1 MAQLGT
7 KFGYLKSGKSRGGY
21 AKYIATREGVEKLDE
36 SLRDRPVTQSQQ
48 EFINKLLEDFPD
60 SKDLLEYEDYQKSPT
75 LGSASEFISQAIELH
90 MGELSGRSGYLKYMG
105 TRPRVE
111 KQGSHGLFSYDG
123 EPISLNKVAQEVD
136 AHRGNIWTA
145 IYSLRREDAQRLG
158 FDTAA
163 RWRDLLRSQAITL
176 AEGLKIP
183 PTHLKWYAAFH
194 NDGHHPHVHLIA
206 YSTKPGEGFLTKQGM
221 EKIRSSLAQ
230 EIFRQDLISVYQQET
245 AHRDELRRVSRE
257 KVAGLV
263 QQISGGTCENLKLE
277 PLLRAL
283 SEQLSKV
290 KGKKVYGYLRPE
302 LKALVNQIVEELAKD
317 ERIAQLYD
325 LRYQDKQ
332 AARNVYDEKPL
343 NRVPLSENP
352 DFKPIRNAVIQA
364 AIVLPPAPLPT
375 VEDEIEPDIHEPSSN
390 EGEEPIESPPVFSH
404 SHGRKKTFWTE
415 EYRKARQAMCGDQ
428 ATPPNLPLAV
438 RLMRELA
445 DENPLA
451 AHDLGVLLLKGMGC
465 EADEDEA
472 RQWFQKAL
480 AGLRKAASTEKKPA
494 YFQYR
499 VGKMHAMG
507 YGVEQDYLEAAHW
520 YERAVQHNNYPFA
533 VYALGC
539 LYLRGQ
545 GVEKDES
552 RALELF
558 LTAAEHEKQP
568 NAYAMYEL
576 GRMYRRG
583 IGTEID
589 ETKADYWDKMAYN
602 AFVSIEKTRPDDKL
616 QYRLGHM
623 ALHGIGT
630 DPSPETAYQYWKK
643 AVQLKNKDALYA
655 LGKLCLAPSF
665 SGFSPLEGKRYLW
678 ESWSKHKNLQAAYLL
693 GKAYA
698 QGIILPQNMEKALE
712 LLATVAEK
720 GNPYAQYLLGKIYY
734 WGNGVEQDRE
744 KGLDYIRRAAEQG
757 HPGAVGFWERLAQW
771 ESRPRNHEQAV
782 PLFPLATRLLRQVS
796 QIFRRQFNLDPPV
809 ARLVDKKLRQKIA
822 EKKLAHGQKLEM

>member
-1 MAQLGT
+1 MALLIT
-7 KFGYLKSGKSRGGY
+7 KFGYLKDNKTRSRGGY
-21 AKYIATREGVEKLDE
+21 AKYIATREGVESPGVE
-36 SLRDRPVTQSQQ
+36 GYM
-48 EFINKLLEDFPD
+48 
-60 SKDLLEYEDYQKSPT
+60 EYM
-75 LGSASEFISQAIELH
+75 A
-90 MGELSGRSGYLKYMG
+90 

-111 KQGSHGLFSYDG
+111 KQGNHGLFTSAG
-123 EPISLNKVAQEVD
+123 EPISLGKVAQEVD

-163 RWRDLLRSQAITL
+163 RWRDLLRSQAVTL

-194 NDGHHPHVHLIA
+194 NEGHHPHVHLIA

-221 EKIRSSLAQ
+221 EKIRSALAQ
-230 EIFRQDLISVYQQET
+230 EIFRQDLVSVYQQQT

-263 QQISGGTCENLKLE
+263 QQISGGACENPKLE
-277 PLLRAL
+277 SLLRELAG
-283 SEQLSKV
+283 QLSNV

-302 LKALVNQIVEELAKD
+302 LKALVNQIVDELAMD

-325 LRYQDKQ
+325 LWYQDKQ
-332 AARNVYDEKPL
+332 AARNIYDERPL
-343 NRVPLSENP
+343 QRVPLSENTA
-352 DFKPIRNAVIQA
+352 FKPVRNAVIQA
-364 AIVLPPAPLPT
+364 AILLPPAPISPG
-375 VEDEIEPDIHEPSSN
+375 EDEAEPDISELSPS
-390 EGEEPIESPPVFSH
+390 EVDEPIENQPVFFH
-404 SHGRKKTFWTE
+404 SRGKKKTFWTE
-415 EYRKARQAMCGDQ
+415 EYLEARRAMYGTQ
-428 ATPPNLPLAV
+428 TAPPDLPLAV

-465 EADEDEA
+465 QADEDEA
-472 RQWFQKAL
+472 QRWFQKAL
-480 AGLRKAASTEKKPA
+480 SGFQKAASTEKKPA

-507 YGVEQDYLEAAHW
+507 YGVEQDYLEAARW
-520 YERAVQHNNYPFA
+520 YERAVQDNNYPFA
-533 VYALGC
+533 AYALGC

-545 GVEKDES
+545 GVERDEE

-558 LTAAEHEKQP
+558 LTAAEHEKQA

-576 GRMYRRG
+576 GRMHRKG
-583 IGTEID
+583 VGTEID
-589 ETKADYWDKMAYN
+589 ETMADHWDKMAYN
-602 AFVSIEKTRPDDKL
+602 AFVSIEKARPDDKL
-616 QYRLGHM
+616 QYRLGYM

-630 DPSPETAYQYWKK
+630 DPSPETAYFYWKK
-643 AVQLKNKDALYA
+643 AVKLQNKDALYA
-655 LGKLCLAPSF
+655 LGKLCLDPAFP
-665 SGFSPLEGKRYLW
+665 GFSPQEGERYLW

-698 QGIILPQNMEKALE
+698 QGTVLLRNMEKALE
-712 LLATVAEK
+712 LLNTVAET

-744 KGLDYIRRAAEQG
+744 KGLEYIRQAAEQG
-757 HPGAVGFWERLAQW
+757 LPWAVRLLDRLSQG
-771 ESRPRNHEQAV
+771 EQDAYAAS
-782 PLFPLATRLLRQVS
+782 LFPMATRLLRQVG
-796 QIFRRQFNLDPPV
+796 QIFRQQFQIDPPV
-809 ARLVDKKLRQKIA
+809 ARLVDAKLRRKIA
-822 EKKLAHGQKLEM
+822 EKKQAHGQKLEM

>member
-1 MAQLGT
+1 MAQIIA
-7 KFGYLKSGKSRGGY
+7 KFGYLKGKSRGGY

-60 SKDLLEYEDYQKSPT
+60 SKELWEYEDYKKSPT

-90 MGELSGRSGYLKYMG
+90 MGELAGRSGYLKYMG

-111 KQGSHGLFSYDG
+111 KQGSHGLFSYAG
-123 EPISLNKVAQEVD
+123 EPISPGKVAQEVD
-136 AHRGNIWTA
+136 AHPGNIWTA

-163 RWRDLLRSQAITL
+163 RWRDLLRSQAVTL

-194 NDGHHPHVHLIA
+194 NEGHHPHVHLIA

-221 EKIRSSLAQ
+221 GIIRSALAQ
-230 EIFRQDLISVYQQET
+230 EIFRQDLVSVYEQQT

-257 KVAGLV
+257 EVAGLV
-263 QQISGGTCENLKLE
+263 QQISGGDCENPKLE
-277 PLLRAL
+277 SLLRELAARL
-283 SEQLSKV
+283 VEV

-302 LKALVNQIVEELAKD
+302 LKALVNQIVDELAKD

-325 LRYQDKQ
+325 LWYQDKQ
-332 AARNVYDEKPL
+332 AARNVYDERPL
-343 NRVPLSENP
+343 QRVPLSENS
-352 DFKPIRNAVIQA
+352 DFKPIRNAVVQA
-364 AIVLPPAPLPT
+364 AIVLPPAPISP
-375 VEDEIEPDIHEPSSN
+375 VEDEAEPDIREPSPSEDN
-390 EGEEPIESPPVFSH
+390 EPVESPPVLFH
-404 SHGRKKTFWTE
+404 SRGKKKAFWTE
-415 EYRKARQAMCGDQ
+415 EYLEARCVMYGDQ
-428 ATPPNLPLAV
+428 ATPPDLPLAV

-451 AHDLGVLLLKGMGC
+451 AHDLGVLLLKSMGC
-465 EADEDEA
+465 QADEDEA
-472 RQWFQKAL
+472 QHWFQKAMT
-480 AGLRKAASTEKKPA
+480 RFQKAASTEKKPA

-499 VGKMHAMG
+499 VGKMYAMG
-507 YGVEQDYLEAAHW
+507 YGVEQDSLEAALW
-520 YERAVQHNNYPFA
+520 YERAVQHNSYPFA
-533 VYALGC
+533 AYALGC

-545 GVEKDES
+545 GVERDEG

-576 GRMYRRG
+576 GRMYRKG
-583 IGTEID
+583 VGTKID
-589 ETKADYWDKMAYN
+589 ETKADYWDKMAYD
-602 AFVSIEKTRPDDKL
+602 AFVSIEKARPDDKL
-616 QYRLGHM
+616 QYRLGYM

-630 DPSPETAYQYWKK
+630 APSPETAYQYWKK
-643 AVQLKNKDALYA
+643 AVPLKNKDALYA
-655 LGKLCLAPSF
+655 LGKLCLDPSF
-665 SGFSPLEGKRYLW
+665 SGFSPQEGERYLW

-698 QGIILPQNMEKALE
+698 QGTVLPRNIEKALE
-712 LLATVAEK
+712 LLNTVAEK

-744 KGLDYIRRAAEQG
+744 KGLEYIRQAAEQG

-771 ESRPRNHEQAV
+771 ESQRSHEQAV
-782 PLFPLATRLLRQVS
+782 PLFPLATRLLRQVG
-796 QIFRRQFNLDPPV
+796 QIFGHQFNLDTPIT
-809 ARLVDKKLRQKIA
+809 RLVDKKLRQKIA